1 MKLQRF
7 ETIIEK
13 VKEAFFSVIPIAL
26 LVLLM
31 SFTICPLPNDIFL
44 AFIVGTC
51 MLIIGLGLFSLGAE
65 MSMTRMGTHIGSTLT
80 KSRNIPIIAII
91 SLIVGVL
98 ITISE
103 PDLHVLASYTGEQK
117 LLFVLAVAL
126 GLGIFL
132 VIAVMR
138 IVFNVKIKHLLSIGY
153 GLVILLAIIIYAVD
167 PKFLAIAFDAG
178 GVTTGA
184 MSVPFVM
191 SIGAGIAA
199 ISSQN
204 GEDDSSFGL
213 MAICSIGPILAILLF
228 GLFGGLDDLSYTAHK
243 LPQFDDSQGMFLSFI
258 EKTPSIIKDVLMG
271 LVPIIIFFFVYQ
283 FFTTRITK
291 EERTHIGIGAGYT
304 FIGMVLFLV
313 GVNVGFMPVGS
324 YLGSTLAMG
333 NMEFIV
339 VPVGMVIGFCMT
351 YAEPAVG
358 VLEKQVEN
366 ATAGTI
372 PKKILPLMMAI
383 GVSLAAGL
391 SMLRALTGISI
402 MPMLIVGYIAAVTLT
417 FYCPPI
423 FTSIAFD
430 AGGVASGVMA
440 ATFLLPLS
448 IGISTAMG
456 GASDTIMLDAF
467 GTIALVAM
475 TPTISIQIL
484 GIVFKAKQTAAK
496 ARSVAIV
503 NDTEVIELVGL
514 NEIIEDDIEI
524 IEFDLNGVLS

>member
-1 MKLQRF
+1 MKLQRL
-7 ETIIEK
+7 ETILEK
-13 VKEAFFSVIPIAL
+13 VKEACVSVIPIAL

-31 SFTICPLPNDIFL
+31 SFTICPLPNDIFI
-44 AFIVGTC
+44 AFIIGTC
-51 MLIIGLGLFSLGAE
+51 LLTVGLGLFSLGAE
-65 MSMTRMGTHIGSTLT
+65 MSMTRMGTHIGSNLT
-80 KSRNIPIIAII
+80 KSRNIPIIALI

-103 PDLHVLASYTGEQK
+103 PDLHVLAGYTGDQK
-117 LLFVLAVAL
+117 LTFVLAVAI
-126 GLGIFL
+126 GLGICL

-138 IVFNVKIKHLLSIGY
+138 IIFNVKIKYLLLVGY
-153 GLVILLAIIIYAVD
+153 GLVILLAILAYIKN

-199 ISSQN
+199 ISSQR
-204 GEDDSSFGL
+204 GDDDSSFGL
-213 MAICSIGPILAILLF
+213 MAICSIGPIIAILIL
-228 GLFGGLDDLSYTAHK
+228 GLMGGLDNLSYTAHD
-243 LPQFDDSQGMFLSFI
+243 LPVFTNSQGMALSFLG
-258 EKTPSIIKDVLMG
+258 KMPTVIKDVLMG
-271 LVPIIIFFFVYQ
+271 LVPIIIFFVIYQ
-283 FFTTRITK
+283 LLTTRVAK
-291 EERTHIGIGAGYT
+291 EERLHITIGAGYT
-304 FIGMVLFLV
+304 FVGMVLFLV

-324 YLGSTLAMG
+324 YLGSTLANAG
-333 NMEFIV
+333 FKYV
-339 VPVGMVIGFCMT
+339 VIPVGMIIGFCMT

-358 VLEKQVEN
+358 VLEKQVED

-391 SMLRALTGISI
+391 SMLRSLTGISI
-402 MPMLIVGYIAAVTLT
+402 MPMLVFGYLVAVVLT
-417 FYCPPI
+417 FFCPSI

-448 IGISTAMG
+448 IGISSAMG
-456 GASDTIMLDAF
+456 ATSDKIMMDAF

-484 GIVFKAKQTAAK
+484 GIVFKAKQTAADVS
-496 ARSVAIV
+496 APAI
-503 NDTEVIELVGL
+503 DADIIELNSDTDI
-514 NEIIEDDIEI
+514 NEYDTEI
-524 IEFDLNGVLS
+524 IEFDLSGVLS